1 MTLALPR
8 GEWSREQEDILRL
21 EYEKKE
27 HEEKR
32 RYIKVGKKVQARFY
46 EDDET
51 YEAEILAETKVGV
64 HVSEGNLKATPLRR
78 QSRDQR
84 GAARAGRIQRERERA
99 RARVHQTCA
108 GCAD

>member
-1 MTLALPR
+1 MTLALTR
-8 GEWSREQEDILRL
+8 GQSSREQEDILRL

-51 YEAEILAETKVGV
+51 YEAEILAETKVSL
-64 HVSEGNLKATPLRR
+64 HVSEGDLKATPLRR
-78 QSRDQR
+78 QRKGQ
-84 GAARAGRIQRERERA
+84 GAYRERESA
-99 RARVHQTCA
+99 RAQ
-108 GCAD
+108 